1 MWAGQT
7 ASMLGDGVQGVAL
20 AWLTLALTG
29 SPLTLGSVLLAG
41 AVPRAAV
48 VLVGGA
54 VSDRLSPRALLF
66 ASNVARALVAAA
78 LAGLAASGWV
88 QLWQLYA
95 GSFAF
100 GLGDAFFLPAVGAV
114 VPQLV
119 EADRDLPAANA
130 LLGVSEQGAMLVGPA
145 LGGVAMAAIG
155 PGGAFGINALS
166 FLLAAAGVL
175 PAPVRRNVRAGAAVS
190 VWTGLR
196 DGLTYAWSRADLRT
210 LLLVISVESLTYNGV
225 FGVGLPALA
234 RSLARGP
241 AALGLLYSSWG
252 FGQLAG
258 ALSAG

>member
-54 VSDRLSPRALLF
+54 VSDRLSPLALLF
-66 ASNVARALVAAA
+66 ASNVARGLAAA
-78 LAGLAASGWV
+78 ARAALAASGSV

-100 GLGDAFFLPAVGAV
+100 GLGDAFFLPAAGAI

-119 EADRDLPAANA
+119 ASDRDLPAANA

-145 LGGVAMAAIG
+145 LGGVVVAAIG
-155 PGGAFGINALS
+155 PGGAFGMNALS
-166 FLLAAAGVL
+166 FLLAAVRL
-175 PAPVRRNVRAGAAVS
+175 VPPPVPPPPR
-190 VWTGLR
+190 THPPLR
-196 DGLTYAWSRADLRT
+196 
-210 LLLVISVESLTYNGV
+210 V
-225 FGVGLPALA
+225 
-234 RSLARGP
+234 
-241 AALGLLYSSWG
+241 
-252 FGQLAG
+252 
-258 ALSAG
+258 